1 MATLQEILKAKKIE
15 EKTVNEIMEE
25 MKTNKIYT
33 SAEEN
38 LDVRYGKLKDEHA
51 TKTSELE
58 KANSLIEEMKKANK
72 GNETLQGK
80 ITEYEGEVTKLQEEL
95 KTTKLASAIK
105 VALLSEKAM
114 DVDYLTFKLKEKG
127 ELELDDNDKIKGWDD
142 KLSGLKTQFPT
153 QFEGGSTKKID
164 EHKLEQGQEKTEFT
178 REEILKKP
186 YAERMKI
193 YSENQEAY
201 NNAMKK

>member
-1 MATLQEILKAKKIE
+1 MATLQEILKAKNVE
-15 EKTVNEIMEE
+15 EKTVNEILEE

-80 ITEYEGEVTKLQEEL
+80 IIEYEGEVAKLQEEL

-127 ELELDDNDKIKGWDD
+127 ELELDDNDKIKGWGD

-153 QFEGGSTKKID
+153 QFEGGSAKKID

-201 NNAMKK
+201 NNAMKN